1 MGINGNEIFCYF
13 YCGGEQKRHSTMFKI
28 RQFTLKSKQFFIFD
42 WYQYNSLAPNWLKV
56 RTVFH
61 TNNSGEQAETE
72 LSSLL
77 GTYFSLST

>member
-1 MGINGNEIFCYF
+1 MRSFVIFTVVDS
-13 YCGGEQKRHSTMFKI
+13 KSV
-28 RQFTLKSKQFFIFD
+28 TLPCLKLGSLLLNLNSFFIFD

-56 RTVFH
+56 RAPFH

-77 GTYFSLST
+77 WTYFSLST